1 MAALELFTT
10 LGYHASTTPQIAA
23 RAGVAEGTI
32 YRHFSSKQ
40 HLLNEVYRGS
50 VRVFLNIMRDTP
62 AHTPCRERLRQ
73 IALAWR
79 DIAEQNPALVRL
91 VFVARV
97 RALLDTKSSEIRQE
111 LRGKVKRIIASG
123 KAAGQ
128 VRPGPA
134 ELWADVWLHL
144 IALMLERVASREWA
158 AEYSGTQSLVDVAW
172 QTMGR
177 SILDAQA
184 ESPTPRAS
192 RDVGRLR
199 TPFKE
204 TDQ

>member
-1 MAALELFTT
+1 MTHVEPKAAGRQTDPRKTRDRLAMAALELFTT

-50 VRVFLNIMRDTP
+50 VRVFLNIMRDTS

-111 LRGKVKRIIASG
+111 LCGTVKTDNRLWQG
-123 KAAGQ
+123 CGAGSA
-128 VRPGPA
+128 GPC
-134 ELWADVWLHL
+134 
-144 IALMLERVASREWA
+144 
-158 AEYSGTQSLVDVAW
+158 
-172 QTMGR
+172 
-177 SILDAQA
+177 
-184 ESPTPRAS
+184 
-192 RDVGRLR
+192 
-199 TPFKE
+199 
-204 TDQ
+204 